1 MEESEIMLDEEEQ
14 EILKE
19 LKRQG
24 KKKQKDNKQS
34 EMQKLE
40 NMIQDQE
47 EQIDNKF
54 LLLPDTHNEGR
65 GGNVNTENSQQMT
78 PLDQTQNSPLRES
91 NLQYNSPINNNVQNN
106 IKIIE
111 NLEDVSS
118 NLLSSPGQES
128 TPSDNQLLSSLYA
141 Q

>member
-40 NMIQDQE
+40 NMIQD
-47 EQIDNKF
+47 
-54 LLLPDTHNEGR
+54 
-65 GGNVNTENSQQMT
+65 
-78 PLDQTQNSPLRES
+78 
-91 NLQYNSPINNNVQNN
+91 
-106 IKIIE
+106 
-111 NLEDVSS
+111 
-118 NLLSSPGQES
+118 
-128 TPSDNQLLSSLYA
+128 
-141 Q
+141 

>member
-40 NMIQDQE
+40 NMI
-47 EQIDNKF
+47 
-54 LLLPDTHNEGR
+54 
-65 GGNVNTENSQQMT
+65 
-78 PLDQTQNSPLRES
+78 
-91 NLQYNSPINNNVQNN
+91 
-106 IKIIE
+106 
-111 NLEDVSS
+111 
-118 NLLSSPGQES
+118 
-128 TPSDNQLLSSLYA
+128 
-141 Q
+141 